1 MILKYF
7 PIYLFHRLFNDPE
20 RKIFRKGSIDSF
32 LMSTPRPLG
41 ELQYLRV
48 WTDSSGLG
56 DMSAWYVAT
65 YTNQIAMV
73 KKNILHSTVFNVMLY
88 YGSGI
93 F

>member
-1 MILKYF
+1 M
-7 PIYLFHRLFNDPE
+7 FHRLFNDSE

-73 KKNILHSTVFNVMLY
+73 KSFYPKTFYIQQYFNVMFY

>member
-1 MILKYF
+1 M
-7 PIYLFHRLFNDPE
+7 FHRLFNDPE

-65 YTNQIAMV
+65 YTNQIAIFIQKHFTFYSILMLCSIMV
-73 KKNILHSTVFNVMLY
+73 QVSSKRPCT
-88 YGSGI
+88 
-93 F
+93 